1 MTTHL
6 PDIASAYAR
15 HLAETIQPIPDPR
28 GHFLVT
34 PYIRP
39 DGEAIELELEC
50 LADGRTRL
58 HDMGG
63 SLAYLWT
70 TGVISD
76 TSPTA
81 AVERI
86 ARRFNVALVD
96 NALQVEADEQT
107 LGERTYALLEA
118 VRAVSWLER
127 RA

>member
-6 PDIASAYAR
+6 PDIASAYA
-15 HLAETIQPIPDPR
+15 HYLADAIQPIPDPR

-50 LADGRTRL
+50 LADRRTRL

-70 TGVISD
+70 TGVIPD
-76 TSPTA
+76 TGPTA

-86 ARRFNVALVD
+86 ARRFNVAIVD
-96 NALQVEADEQT
+96 NALQVEADERT
-107 LGERTYALLEA
+107 LGERTHALLEA
-118 VRAVSWLER
+118 ARAVSWLDR